1 MGGEGMSDYGSSV
14 EVYRTDRRPPSV
26 EEERKVTAAARS
38 LQFTYPDRIGPY
50 DEFDLRFGTAFRG
63 GVEGLSVILSGYLVG
78 DDEGNDGLDP
88 EVIIAREKP
97 LVEQFARDLKRV
109 LGREYRM
116 VPFSGEC

>member
-1 MGGEGMSDYGSSV
+1 MTSSTCALGPRFAAV
-14 EVYRTDRRPPSV
+14 SKGFPLSFLGTWSV
-26 EEERKVTAAARS
+26 TMTE
-38 LQFTYPDRIGPY
+38 
-50 DEFDLRFGTAFRG
+50 
-63 GVEGLSVILSGYLVG
+63 
-78 DDEGNDGLDP
+78 NDGLDP